1 MIDNRTVSIEI
12 AHEDTVLRVA
22 VRGKMT
28 GRVADE
34 VMRRAAAALTDQE
47 PRRILFD
54 LRRARLAM
62 PTLDLIRQ
70 PELAD
75 SLGIAKNTRTA
86 LLCTVRTF
94 DYELLDT
101 LARNRGHAFQTF
113 TDGAAALSWLHQNQ
127 PSN

>member
-1 MIDNRTVSIEI
+1 MTDNDTVTIEVT
-12 AHEDTVLRVA
+12 HEDAVLRVA
-22 VRGKMT
+22 VQGKMT
-28 GRVADE
+28 GRAADE

-62 PTLDLIRQ
+62 PTLDLIKRSDF
-70 PELAD
+70 AD
-75 SLGIAKNTRTA
+75 SLGIAKDTRTA

-101 LARNRGHAFQTF
+101 LARNRGYVLQTF
-113 TDGAAALSWLHQNQ
+113 TDGAAALSWLHQDQ
-127 PSN
+127 PPR